1 MPGLQSGS
9 KKRPAV
15 SQGGP
20 KSKKLHSEKPPL
32 AKLEKEKI
40 QKRSRPVTQPV
51 PESGLS
57 DDDEDEGGDGM
68 TFGDE
73 AGDQDI
79 VVDEMIVDNAP
90 SKDPNGM
97 SSITESKYTGLIM
110 FLAVRESHKVQR
122 VLQEQ
127 RRAAKPHSQLL
138 TDAKRVWSLARQKN
152 IPSTERQKH
161 VRDLMKVIQGK
172 VKDIV
177 LKHDASRIIQTVVK
191 YGGQKERDEVAME
204 LKGHYK
210 SLAQSKYSKVRPDY
224 F

>member
-1 MPGLQSGS
+1 
-9 KKRPAV
+9 
-15 SQGGP
+15 
-20 KSKKLHSEKPPL
+20 
-32 AKLEKEKI
+32 
-40 QKRSRPVTQPV
+40 VTQPV

-57 DDDEDEGGDGM
+57 DDGEDEDEDGM

-73 AGDQDI
+73 VGDQDI
-79 VVDEMIVDNAP
+79 VADEMIVDNAP
-90 SKDPNGM
+90 NKDPNGM
-97 SSITESKYTGLIM
+97 SGTTESKYTRLIK

-161 VRDLMKVIQGK
+161 VKDLMKVIQGK

-191 YGGQKERDEVAME
+191 YGGQKERDEIATE

-210 SLAQSKYSKVRPDY
+210 SLAQSKYSKVRLDY